1 MKSKK
6 MIDDQEILLKGIE
19 ALNQSLG
26 ITGAL
31 RFLSL
36 LQKNSTDYVEISQQL
51 YQGQTID
58 DIFERANENWQE

>member
-6 MIDDQEILLKGIE
+6 MIDEQEILLKGIE

-31 RFLSL
+31 RFLSI

-51 YQGQTID
+51 YQDQTIN
-58 DIFERANENWQE
+58 DIFERANESWQD

>member
-6 MIDDQEILLKGIE
+6 MIDEQEILLKGIE

-31 RFLSL
+31 RFLSI

-51 YQGQTID
+51 YQDQTID
-58 DIFERANENWQE
+58 DIFERANKNWQD

>member
-1 MKSKK
+1 MKSKQ

-26 ITGAL
+26 ATGAL
-31 RFLSL
+31 RFLSI

-51 YQGQTID
+51 YRDQTID
-58 DIFERANENWQE
+58 DIFERANENWLD

>member
-6 MIDDQEILLKGIE
+6 MIDEQEILLKGIE

-31 RFLSL
+31 RFLSI

-51 YQGQTID
+51 YQDQTID
-58 DIFERANENWQE
+58 DIFERANENCLD